1 MTNNETEVT
10 QALAPCP
17 KCRSTNVCPDQFNA
31 VTRNRWTVGC
41 EDCDWMTATHETE
54 AEAVQDW
61 NRLAGIEEG
70 KRLGG
75 EGGFDWA
82 DDLSWHKPVH
92 RAVMASVGL
101 GSWMSAALDDPAVCD
116 AMKADIREWFS
127 AGEPMQML
135 AEALTLTQPTSSGL
149 ERVAEVI
156 YIETS
161 LNGSKRGNKDH
172 LAAVFGPNARS
183 DYKRYGANARRAA
196 RAAIACI
203 RLAQPTP
210 SSDEV
215 DHLRAALEEIINPI
229 IAMHDRA
236 KAENCQLD
244 GMTANILARDPEY
257 LRQVAREALSALPT
271 TSSTRMMVMKAN
283 RELLEAAKELR
294 DDLLMRG
301 ERDADG
307 TIIVNA
313 SFGRWKRFVEAIAR
327 ATETPDDRG

>member
-75 EGGFDWA
+75 EEGGTPINVRKIETVTGDFYT
-82 DDLSWHKPVH
+82 
-92 RAVMASVGL
+92 
-101 GSWMSAALDDPAVCD
+101 
-116 AMKADIREWFS
+116 E
-127 AGEPMQML
+127 AGEPFWRIEIDGYCADFDHEQ
-135 AEALTLTQPTSSGL
+135 AALNF
-149 ERVAEVI
+149 A
-156 YIETS
+156 
-161 LNGSKRGNKDH
+161 
-172 LAAVFGPNARS
+172 
-183 DYKRYGANARRAA
+183 
-196 RAAIACI
+196 AAIQ